1 MKVKAKCIAK
11 AWDSGGEIFGYPFLC
26 SPGEVYEI
34 PSDGQLA
41 KLTVNAVAYD
51 AKGSAIRYFRDHE
64 GTVKSI
70 PIPKPPY
77 IFEFDR
83 NATSTDDG
91 VIVSKDY
98 SCKKCGVDFKNLA
111 ALGRH
116 AHSFHKND
124 GLITDEEP
132 VAPKVDGRSKRV
144 FTCKTCGEVCP
155 NLYAMGVHNKTH
167 VKAAET
173 EPVPA

>member
-1 MKVKAKCIAK
+1 MLKVKAKCIAR
-11 AWDSGGEIFGYPFLC
+11 AWDNGGEILRVSPSLC
-26 SPGEVYEI
+26 NIESTRLT
-34 PSDGQLA
+34 SDGQLA

-83 NATSTDDG
+83 NATSTDEG

-111 ALGRH
+111 DLGSH
-116 AHSFHKND
+116 SNSSFHKGD
-124 GLITDEEP
+124 DLITDDEP
-132 VAPKVDGRSKRV
+132 VQPKVDGRSKRV
-144 FTCKTCGEVCP
+144 FTCKTCGKVCP

-173 EPVPA
+173 